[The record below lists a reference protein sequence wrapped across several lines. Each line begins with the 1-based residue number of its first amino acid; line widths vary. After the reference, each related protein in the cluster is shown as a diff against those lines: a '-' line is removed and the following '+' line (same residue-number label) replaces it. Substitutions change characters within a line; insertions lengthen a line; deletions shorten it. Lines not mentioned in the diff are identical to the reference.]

1 MPTSVRARL
10 RGARAGGPATP
21 VEYVMLGFAAVV
33 LIALVFFALGRL
45 VDDQMDCDRNAQPA
59 AAASARC

>member
-1 MPTSVRARL
+1 MSTSLRTRL

-21 VEYVMLGFAAVV
+21 MEYAMLGLAAVV

-45 VDDQMDCDRNAQPA
+45 VDNQMDCGRNSDTTS
-59 AAASARC
+59 SAGRC